1 MPQENVGLAS
11 FATKVTYWFSQFSAT
26 FFKYLNYFWYFN
38 LFWNR
43 CSTKFN
49 KRLTFIGIVKVQS
62 TIYLI

>member
-11 FATKVTYWFSQFSAT
+11 FATKVTWFSQFSAT
-26 FFKYLNYFWYFN
+26 FFKYLNYFGFN

-49 KRLTFIGIVKVQS
+49 KRLTFI
-62 TIYLI
+62 LAL